1 MESTSNAAGSTILC
15 FIENL
20 EAGGAQRQ
28 LIALAT
34 MLQRNGYKP
43 VFVTYFHDN
52 FYAPLLSSYGI
63 RHVELPE
70 QSKVGRI
77 TSFWKV
83 LASEKPDAVFSYSES
98 ASMILCVL
106 RAVRRFRL
114 IVSERNTT
122 QEANAMERL
131 RFQLYRLAD
140 HVVSNSTSQA
150 EYIKH
155 NVSFLASK
163 TVVIN
168 NFLDTSHFKPG
179 HPGVTPERRMLVL
192 ARITPQKN
200 TKRFIQA
207 IKGVKDDGCRLTI
220 DWYGQSFEPYHTE
233 CLKMVEELGVGDMF
247 HIHPAVSK
255 VEELYGSYDALCL
268 PSLFEGFPNVVG
280 EAMSCALPVV
290 CSDVCDNRLIVG
302 EENGNILYDPCD
314 TGDIKAKIE
323 QFCHLDSQQLKAI
336 GQANRERAVR
346 IFDPGTFESQ
356 YLKLLQP

>member
-1 MESTSNAAGSTILC
+1 MESTRNAAGSTILC

-34 MLQRNGYKP
+34 MLQRNGYNP
-43 VFVTYFHDN
+43 VFVTYYHDN
-52 FYAPLLSSYGI
+52 FYASLLSSRGI

-83 LASEKPDAVFSYSES
+83 LANEKPAVVFSYSES
-98 ASMILCVL
+98 ASMVLCAL
-106 RAVRRFRL
+106 RAIRRFRL

-122 QEANAMERL
+122 QEASAMDRL
-131 RFQLYRLAD
+131 RFQLYRMAD

-150 EYIKH
+150 EYIKRDA
-155 NVSFLASK
+155 SFLAQK

-168 NFLDTSHFKPG
+168 NYLDTDHFKPG
-179 HPGVTPERRMLVL
+179 CAKTSTERRMLVL

-233 CLKMVEELGVGDMF
+233 CLKLAKELGVDDMF
-247 HIHPAVSK
+247 HIRPAVSK

-290 CSDVCDNRLIVG
+290 CGDVCDNRLIVG
-302 EENGNILYDPCD
+302 EENGNILFDPCD
-314 TGDIKAKIE
+314 TDDMKAKIE

-336 GQANRERAVR
+336 GEANRERAVR
-346 IFDPGTFESQ
+346 LFDPGKFERQ
-356 YLKLLQP
+356 YLNLLQS